1 MNIGQ
6 IRWPNDL
13 KMASLLYLRFILQ
26 LIQQLNIQFLDS
38 KPDPVSTAKGYINGD
53 VNENEYLSAA
63 DVWWNHL
70 EKSGSIDHA
79 QDEDAIKARLAI
91 FLLSAKFDSEDDLGE
106 HLSWFFEL
114 LEELGINL
122 TEAINMMRQFFD
134 FDV

>member
-38 KPDPVSTAKGYINGD
+38 KPDPVSIAKSYINSD
-53 VNENEYLSAA
+53 VDESEYLSAA
-63 DVWWNHL
+63 DMWWDHL
-70 EKSGSIDHA
+70 ENSGSADHA
-79 QDEDAIKARLAI
+79 RDEDAIKARLAI
-91 FLLSAKFDSEDDLGE
+91 FLLSAKFDNAEDIGE

-122 TEAINMMRQFFD
+122 TEAINMMREFFD
-134 FDV
+134 FDI